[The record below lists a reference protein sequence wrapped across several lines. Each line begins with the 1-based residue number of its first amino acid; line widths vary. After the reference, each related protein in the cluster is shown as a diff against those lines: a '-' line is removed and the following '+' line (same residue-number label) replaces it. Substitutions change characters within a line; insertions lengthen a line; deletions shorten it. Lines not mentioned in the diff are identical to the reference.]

1 MEDKLCSW
9 IGRIHTVKMIYYLP
23 KAIYRFNAIKI
34 PMAFF
39 VEIEQ
44 IILKLVW
51 KYKIPQIHKSS
62 RKNTRNSTKTKKKK
76 KRKKEQSWRKQATC
90 LWTILQSYGNQN
102 SVVRAQNRNMDKWNR
117 IESSEINPHT
127 YGQLI
132 YNKGGR
138 NMQWRKDSL
147 FNK

>member
-1 MEDKLCSW
+1 MYGNK
-9 IGRIHTVKMIYYLP
+9 KYP
-23 KAIYRFNAIKI
+23 KYTNHQERTQ
-34 PMAFF
+34 
-39 VEIEQ
+39 EIAQ
-44 IILKLVW
+44 R
-51 KYKIPQIHKSS
+51 P
-62 RKNTRNSTKTKKKK
+62 KKK

>member
-1 MEDKLCSW
+1 
-9 IGRIHTVKMIYYLP
+9 
-23 KAIYRFNAIKI
+23 
-34 PMAFF
+34 MAFF